1 MPRGVNLDLSL
12 HDGKSV
18 SAEAVPIADLVIA
31 GWTGRDRDAVE
42 KHIRELEAIGVKRPS
57 TIPCYYRV
65 AAARLTTADE
75 IEASGGDSSG
85 EVEFVLYGHPK
96 GMLIGVGSDHTDRKI
111 ETISVAVSKQMC
123 DKPVSV
129 DVWRFADVAGHWDEL
144 KLRSWAIRGGERR
157 LYQEGS
163 VTAMR
168 APAELIAGYRSGA
181 TTLPVGTAM
190 FCGTLAAHGGV
201 VAADR
206 LELEL
211 EDPVLKRRIRH
222 AYSIKTL
229 PAVA

>member
-12 HDGKSV
+12 HDGKSAT
-18 SAEAVPIADLVIA
+18 AEAVPISDLVIA

-57 TIPCYYRV
+57 TVPCYYRV
-65 AAARLTTADE
+65 AAARLTTAEE
-75 IEASGGDSSG
+75 IEATGGESSG

-123 DKPVSV
+123 DKPVSK
-129 DVWRFADVAGHWDEL
+129 DVWYFADVAKHWDEL
-144 KLRSWAIRGGERR
+144 RLRSWAVRNGARK

-168 APAELIAGYRSGA
+168 TPAELIAGYTGGGK
-181 TTLPVGTAM
+181 LPVGTAM

-201 VAADR
+201 AAADR
-206 LELEL
+206 FELEL

-222 AYSIKTL
+222 AYAVKIL
-229 PAVA
+229 PTVA

>member
-1 MPRGVNLDLSL
+1 
-12 HDGKSV
+12 V
-18 SAEAVPIADLVIA
+18 STTLTLARWTSAGEIPKPAVIERLVIA
-31 GWTGRDRDAVE
+31 GWTGRDPASVE

-129 DVWRFADVAGHWDEL
+129 DVWRFADVAAHWDEL

-201 VAADR
+201 RATTEFAF
-206 LELEL
+206 EMQ
-211 EDPVLKRRIRH
+211 DPVLDRKIAH
-222 AYSIKTL
+222 AYRVCTL
-229 PAVA
+229 PILG

>member
-1 MPRGVNLDLSL
+1 MAANGLMLAREGGAP
-12 HDGKSV
+12 
-18 SAEAVPIADLVIA
+18 APAAVEQLVIA
-31 GWTGRDRDAVE
+31 GWTGRDAAALE
-42 KHIRELEAIGVKRPS
+42 QHIHELETIGAPRPK
-57 TIPCYYRV
+57 TTPIFYRV
-65 AAARLTTADE
+65 GASLLTTTAE
-75 IEASGGDSSG
+75 IQVIGGDSSG

-96 GMLIGVGSDHTDRKI
+96 GMLIGVGSDHTDRKV

-123 DKPVSV
+123 DKPVSL
-129 DVWRFADVAGHWDEL
+129 DVWRFADVVGHWESL
-144 KLRSWAIRGGERR
+144 KLRSWAVRGGERR

-168 APAELIAGYRSGA
+168 APADLIAGYRSGA
-181 TTLPVGTAM
+181 KTLPVGTAM

-201 VAADR
+201 VSADR

>member
-1 MPRGVNLDLSL
+1 
-12 HDGKSV
+12 
-18 SAEAVPIADLVIA
+18 
-31 GWTGRDRDAVE
+31 
-42 KHIRELEAIGVKRPS
+42 
-57 TIPCYYRV
+57 
-65 AAARLTTADE
+65 
-75 IEASGGDSSG
+75 
-85 EVEFVLYGHPK
+85 
-96 GMLIGVGSDHTDRKI
+96 
-111 ETISVAVSKQMC
+111 MC

-181 TTLPVGTAM
+181 KTLPVGTAM

-201 VAADR
+201 AAADR